1 MKIAA
6 LLKLLLALLLAGCL
20 ATAPLAAPRHARPA
34 PLPAVAI
41 QQDDDDDEGVTFDT
55 LLPADSYTLYI
66 EARNI
71 GALLRSADFRETF
84 EPISPLLEQMGGAVE
99 FKLARLVIDNAD
111 RLQRSRVMF
120 ALNPTD
126 TSLPST
132 LLAFE
137 LESEDEAE
145 TFVAKVQESM
155 APLAPAARK
164 SSASQTS
171 GADPTDHPSTT
182 PSVIRRAGKLVVLS
196 NVSFTF
202 KGLHGKSDRRMS
214 GDINFRAARDHL
226 SSEPLFIYYD
236 IALSER
242 RREAALAALTPNT
255 NSAREERTVARPQV
269 EPPPAAATSQASH
282 TTTRRL
288 PAQAP
293 AARNSK
299 TVTPVPLPQAAN
311 QPPRA
316 EQDLLGSLFNLVLS
330 GSGQAQHNDA
340 LAVALALENDAL
352 VARALLIG
360 EPGAAIGPV
369 PFLSLPVC
377 GPALSSEA
385 ASYLPADTGIFVV
398 ASLDWPRLYDLAT
411 EQMRTASAA
420 TASRAAPA
428 QPAADFETR
437 RAAFEKANHASLA
450 EVLTA
455 TLGNEIALS
464 VPVNYLG
471 NTPLGRV
478 PVNPRA
484 ATTQPLMLIA
494 VRDREALVSKLRPLL
509 ETVGVKLTEAKAT
522 TEKVGDIEITSYG
535 NLAYAFVNNY
545 LLMATNAASIRQ
557 ALEARA
563 NNATLAASRDFQSY
577 TQWQPRGMVAQVYV
591 SAAVLKGLFPDP
603 AQRNELMKD
612 EAVKEFLARY
622 RFDPEPIT
630 YAASAE
636 GVGGQYEL
644 RIPRRLLMR
653 FFAEIAATELAT
665 RIPRNEFVAG
675 SFLESIK
682 EQEKLYKKQHGRYAT
697 LDEMMADQQGA
708 EDKERL
714 LGLTVARDMIE
725 RYGYKFEMTAAAG
738 GYEVTMMPLEYG
750 KSGRLSFYMDQSG
763 VVRAGDHQGKT
774 ASSADPPISSRR
786 NY

>member
-6 LLKLLLALLLAGCL
+6 LLKSLLALLLVVGL
-20 ATAPLAAPRHARPA
+20 APTPLAAPRNARPA

-41 QQDDDDDEGVTFDT
+41 QQDDDDDEGITFDT
-55 LLPADSYTLYI
+55 LLPADGYTLYI

-99 FKLARLVIDNAD
+99 FKLVRLVIDNAD
-111 RLQRSRVMF
+111 RLQHSRVMF

-137 LESEDEAE
+137 LETEDEAE
-145 TFVAKVQESM
+145 AFAAKAQESL

-164 SSASQTS
+164 SSTSQTS
-171 GADPTDHPSTT
+171 GAEPIDHPSTT
-182 PSVIRRAGKLVVLS
+182 PSVIRRTGKLVVLS

-214 GDINFRAARDHL
+214 DDMNFRAARDHL

-242 RREAALAALTPNT
+242 RKEGAPATVTPNT
-255 NSAREERTVARPQV
+255 NSAREELTVVRPQV
-269 EPPPAAATSQASH
+269 EPPPAAATTSTSRG
-282 TTTRRL
+282 TTRRL

-299 TVTPVPLPQAAN
+299 TVIPVPLPQAAS

-385 ASYLPADTGIFVV
+385 ANYLPADTGIFVV
-398 ASLDWPRLYDLAT
+398 ASLDWPRLYDLVI
-411 EQMRTASAA
+411 EQMRTAPAA
-420 TASRAAPA
+420 TASRAVPA

-450 EVLTA
+450 DVLTA

-464 VPVNYLG
+464 VPINYLG

-478 PVNPRA
+478 PVNARA

-494 VRDREALVSKLRPLL
+494 VRDREALMSKLRPLL
-509 ETVGVKLTEAKAT
+509 ETVGVKLTEAKTT
-522 TEKVGDIEITSYG
+522 TEHVGDIEITSYG

-545 LLMATNAASIRQ
+545 LLMAAKAASIRQ

-577 TQWQPRGMVAQVYV
+577 TQWQPRAMVAQVYV

-653 FFAEIAATELAT
+653 FFAEIAASELAS
-665 RIPRNEFVAG
+665 RVPRNESVART
-675 SFLESIK
+675 FLESIK
-682 EQEKLYKKQHGRYAT
+682 EQEKLYKTQHGRYAT
-697 LDEMMADQQGA
+697 LDEMMTDQQGA

-714 LGLTVARDMIE
+714 RGLTVMRDMIE

-738 GYEVTMMPLEYG
+738 GYEITMVPLEYG

-763 VVRAGDHQGKT
+763 VVRAGDHQGKA
-774 ASSADPPISSRR
+774 ASSADPSISPRHD
-786 NY
+786 Y